1 MKEIRTVAT
10 MALIAITLI
19 AVAGIAAADP
29 AAQPPRRPNLSM
41 KPGRMPVLNN
51 IVSMD
56 AQGVRQAL
64 CPCGR
69 CFTVGPEPQSI
80 TSNGTIVYV
89 CSDRYASE
97 PEAGPRES
105 IAPWDRI
112 FSTRKLYT
120 NVRMK
125 RGSETATCPCGK
137 TFVVV
142 NRSRALVDNGLIV
155 FFCADECRS
164 RFRTMKPEERMAAEL
179 RLLPPVRPT
188 QPSVELTYCLL
199 PSTDGPG
206 QGCATVTYRLT
217 NDATSIAAEPP
228 DMR

>member
-10 MALIAITLI
+10 MALVAVALI
-19 AVAGIAAADP
+19 AAAGIAAADVGG
-29 AAQPPRRPNLSM
+29 QPSRHPNLSM
-41 KPGRMPVLNN
+41 KPGSLPVLNN

-64 CPCGR
+64 CSCGR
-69 CFTVGPEPQSI
+69 CFTAGPEAQSI
-80 TSNGTIVYV
+80 TSNGTVVYV
-89 CSDRYASE
+89 CSDRCAAE

-105 IAPWDRI
+105 IARWDRI
-112 FSTRKLYT
+112 FSARKLFT
-120 NVRMK
+120 NVRMQ
-125 RGSETATCPCGK
+125 RGFETATCPCGK

-142 NRSRALVDNGLIV
+142 NHSRALVDNGLIV
-155 FFCADECRS
+155 FFCAEACRS
-164 RFRTMKPEERMAAEL
+164 RFRTMNPEERMAAEL
-179 RLLPPVRPT
+179 RLLPTVRPT

-199 PSTDGPG
+199 PSTDGTG
-206 QGCATVTYRLT
+206 RGCATVKYRLT